1 MHFLYLTPQH
11 SIMLA
16 MSQPDPKNTKIKAKE
31 TKFREKQKTKEERIA
46 ELLTRGVV
54 EVADQEHLKNQL
66 LNPNITLRVK
76 LGLDPTGA
84 RLHIGR
90 GATLLKLKEF
100 QDLGHKIVFIIG
112 DGTAQIGDPSD
123 KSSSRKGLT
132 PEQISQNSKDYLAQI
147 SKILD
152 ISQIEVVH
160 NSAWIKNI
168 PLAVLLKLM
177 SCQSL
182 QEITKRENFAKRIE
196 RGDSVSFLEAF
207 YPLLQGYDSVMIKAD
222 VELGGTDQTFNLSK
236 GRDVQRA
243 FGLPPQDYIT
253 TQLLIGLDGEKMST
267 SLGNCIWINDSP
279 EVKYTQIMKLADP
292 LIPTYMECATRL
304 PMELVHK
311 TAKGIKEG
319 TINAMEAKKVLARE
333 IVRMYDGEEMAKE
346 AEEFFEKTVQKME
359 IPISTLKRYVE
370 PGEIDIK
377 LLADLLVETNL
388 AKSKAE
394 VRRLIEQG
402 GFYIN
407 GVPMDPQATSVKL
420 EKNKSI
426 IVRLGK
432 RSLSILE
439 VVAKA

>member
-1 MHFLYLTPQH
+1 
-11 SIMLA
+11 
-16 MSQPDPKNTKIKAKE
+16 MSQPDPKIE
-31 TKFREKQKTKEERIA
+31 

-54 EVADQEHLKNQL
+54 EVADREHLKAQL

-76 LGLDPTGA
+76 FGIDPTGA
-84 RLHIGR
+84 KLHIGR

-100 QDLGHKIVFIIG
+100 QDLGHKIVLIIG
-112 DGTAQIGDPSD
+112 DGTAQVGDSSD
-123 KSSSRKGLT
+123 KNSARKGLSLD
-132 PEQISQNSKDYLAQI
+132 QIAQNLKDYLGQI

-152 ISQIEVVH
+152 ISKAEVVH
-160 NSAWIKNI
+160 NSDWIKNI
-168 PLAVLLKLM
+168 PLPNLLKLM

-182 QEITKRENFAKRIE
+182 QEIAKRENFAKRIE
-196 RGDSVSFLEAF
+196 RDDSVSFLEAF
-207 YPLLQGYDSVMIKAD
+207 YPLLQAYDSVMIKAD

-304 PMELVHK
+304 PMELVRR
-311 TAKGIKEG
+311 TAKGLGEG
-319 TINAMEAKKVLARE
+319 TLNPMEAKKVLARE
-333 IVRMYDGEEMAKE
+333 IVRIYDGEEEAKE

-359 IPISTLKRYVE
+359 TPNSVLKKYLD

-377 LLADLLVETNL
+377 VLADLLVETNL

-394 VRRLIEQG
+394 VKRLIDQG

-407 GVPMDPQATSVKL
+407 GEALDPQATSVMLAKEASL
-420 EKNKSI
+420 TL
-426 IVRLGK
+426 RLGK
-432 RSLSILE
+432 RSLNILE
-439 VVAKA
+439 IRARS